1 MNIMTTRIIYTSPG
15 VRQAQR
21 IAAQAAAAHDPRK
34 WSLAAKL
41 FRRAVLSIPTAQE
54 AAQ

>member
-1 MNIMTTRIIYTSPG
+1 MTTRIIYTTAG

-21 IAAQAAAAHDPRK
+21 IAAQAAAAHDHRR
-34 WSLAAKL
+34 WALAARL
-41 FRRAVLSIPTAQE
+41 FRRAICVIQIPQE